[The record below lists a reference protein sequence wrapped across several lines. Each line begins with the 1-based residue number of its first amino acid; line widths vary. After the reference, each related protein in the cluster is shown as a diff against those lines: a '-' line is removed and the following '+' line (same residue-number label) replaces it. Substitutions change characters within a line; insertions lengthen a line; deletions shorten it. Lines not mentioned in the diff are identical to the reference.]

1 MTKRKP
7 VQLTGK
13 QQAFVD
19 AYFALRFNGTEAARQ
34 AGYAGDDNTLAA
46 TASRMLRNN
55 KIRSAIDKR
64 FKQTKMGPDEVLGR
78 LSYIATGSMEDF
90 VDPDSCTLDLKKAQK
105 AKALGLI
112 KKLKIKTIINSKD
125 DTEIE
130 EIEFELHD
138 PMRAMEMLGKHW
150 RVFERAGEVDWRKEV
165 EAAGLDPDKFTS
177 ELAAQFAEHMKQS
190 AKVEEE

>member
-1 MTKRKP
+1 MRRKQ

-13 QQAFVD
+13 QQAFID

-34 AGYAGDDNTLAA
+34 AGYSGDENTLAA

-90 VDPDSCTLDLKKAQK
+90 VDPDSCTLDLAKAQK

-112 KKLKIKTIINSKD
+112 RKLKIKTIINAKD
-125 DTEIE
+125 DTEIME
-130 EIEFELHD
+130 VEFELHD

-165 EAAGLDPDKFTS
+165 EAAGLDPEKLINDA
-177 ELAAQFAEHMKQS
+177 AAQFREHALKGV
-190 AKVEEE
+190 KVDDDV